1 MKKLVVDMSRTQ
13 DTSCF
18 TFLYF
23 HLITSKFLYFQCEA
37 RFSEQITLPAS
48 GPQCRLALIY
58 LPVVDFAVKCYSHIP
73 YSGKL
78 SREKTFARIGGN
90 TIFAEKTCADCS
102 LLQRQRTSRP
112 KFRGENFAYSHKT
125 AKFAKVFPLESF
137 PLYGNRISFPVK

>member
-1 MKKLVVDMSRTQ
+1 MPVSCEAKVKKLAVDMSRTQ

-78 SREKTFARIGGN
+78 SREKTFAN
-90 TIFAEKTCADCS
+90 WWKYD
-102 LLQRQRTSRP
+102 
-112 KFRGENFAYSHKT
+112 FRGENLRGLLAFAAPKDVTPQISRR
-125 AKFAKVFPLESF
+125 KFRV
-137 PLYGNRISFPVK
+137 